1 MELLLKRRYNCK
13 DYCIGS
19 LYINGKYF
27 CDTIEDTD
35 RGLDDSMTL
44 KEILKRKIKGL
55 TAIPV
60 GVYGIIM
67 NAISPKFSKKQQYQ
81 FCKGK
86 LPRLINVK
94 GFDGVLIHI
103 GNTAKDSEGCILVGY
118 NKIKGQVTNSTDTFR
133 RLYAILLKAYED
145 KEGIYITIV
154 RNY

>member
-27 CDTIEDTD
+27 CDTIEDCD
-35 RGLDDSMTL
+35 RGLDSSMTL

-67 NAISPKFSKKQQYQ
+67 NAISPKFAKKQQYQ

-86 LPRLINVK
+86 LPRLLNVK
-94 GFDGVLIHI
+94 GYDGVLIHI
-103 GNTAKDSEGCILVGY
+103 GNTAKDSEGCILVGE
-118 NKIKGQVTNSTDTFR
+118 NKVKGQVINSTETFR
-133 RLYAILLKAYED
+133 RLYAILLKAYEN
-145 KEGIYITIV
+145 KEGIYMTIV